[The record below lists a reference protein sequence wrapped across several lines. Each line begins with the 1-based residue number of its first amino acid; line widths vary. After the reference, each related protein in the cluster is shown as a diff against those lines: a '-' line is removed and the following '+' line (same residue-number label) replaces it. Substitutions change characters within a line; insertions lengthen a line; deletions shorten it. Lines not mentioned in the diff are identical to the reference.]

1 MGAAMCGN
9 VLGNVWYCGW
19 YVWQCGNVW
28 DVLDCVALHTAVH
41 CGMQDL
47 GRKPLM
53 GSLGQWTSVSGVSS
67 VSGGIPGT
75 V

>member
-1 MGAAMCGN
+1 MCGTVVGMCGN
-9 VLGNVWYCGW
+9 VASVAL
-19 YVWQCGNVW
+19 WQCGNVW
-28 DVLDCVALHTAVH
+28 DVLDCVALHTTVH